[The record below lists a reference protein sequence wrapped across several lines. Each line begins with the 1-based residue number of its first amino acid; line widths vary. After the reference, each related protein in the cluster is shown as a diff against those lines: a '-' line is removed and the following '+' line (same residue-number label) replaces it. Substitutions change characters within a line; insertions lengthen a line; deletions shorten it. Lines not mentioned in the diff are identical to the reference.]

1 MHDETTVSTWRYEL
15 RAEDVLQQIGPYR
28 VIRAIGEGGMGSV
41 FLAQQ
46 DEPVRRQVA
55 IKVIRSPF
63 SRNEERIRFQAEQ
76 QAMARLS
83 HPNVAQMFEAGT
95 TAEGYPYF
103 VMEWIDGVSLMEFCD
118 RRALSIDKRL
128 ELFAGICDGVQHA
141 HQKSIVHRDLKP
153 SNILVVEIDGKP
165 LPKIIDFGVAKALDS
180 PLVDATTL
188 TGDGVVGTPAY
199 LSPEAVTAVTRGD
212 VDTRADVY
220 ALGLVLYKLLAG
232 EQPYETPD
240 EAMLDRML
248 RIAKVDIP
256 TPRQFFH
263 EMKDDDRE
271 RVARER
277 AMTPVAL
284 ERLLR
289 GDLESIVL
297 KAVAKD
303 REQRYATA
311 SELQADVRRFL
322 SNEPVE
328 ASAPGTFDRLRKFTR
343 RHSGFV
349 IATLLVF
356 IALAAGFIARTIEA
370 RRADEARK
378 QAELVT
384 EFMTDL
390 FSDTN
395 PFNGSGQVV
404 SVHDLLREG
413 TQRIKGRL
421 EDAPVARAEVLEA
434 IGIALLHQGDR
445 DGAYPVF
452 QEALALRRKH
462 LGPEHPLVAST
473 LVQLGVL
480 LQRRNPEQSE
490 RDLREAVRIREKAY
504 GPKAPQFASALADL
518 GTTLRMRGDYGAA
531 EQVLMRSLRV
541 REEILPPNDPNI
553 AASCSGLG
561 QVYDAAKRYP
571 EAETML
577 LRAMK
582 IRSTAYGPDHYVT
595 SRSYEAM
602 ADHYMLVG
610 QLAESERY
618 SRLAL
623 AVVERVRGPEHKY
636 TAWVRLG
643 LAECLAKQHR
653 NDEAKAL
660 IEQSLPVIKD
670 ASDSREIYQ
679 QGLAMLRELDVGRV
693 LQPAAPRGRVRGP
706 ALR

>member
-1 MHDETTVSTWRYEL
+1 MPDESTVSTWRYEL
-15 RAEDVLQQIGPYR
+15 RSEEALQQIGPYR

-46 DEPVRRQVA
+46 DDPVRRQVA

-63 SRNEERIRFQAEQ
+63 SRTEERIRFQAEQ

-118 RRALSIDKRL
+118 QRALSIDKRL

-199 LSPEAVTAVTRGD
+199 LSPEAVTAVTRSD

-240 EAMLDRML
+240 EALLDRML

-263 EMKDDDRE
+263 EMKDADRE

-277 AMTPVAL
+277 VMTPVAL

-289 GDLESIVL
+289 GDLEAIVL

-322 SNEPVE
+322 SHEPVE
-328 ASAPGTFDRLRKFTR
+328 ASAPGTFDRVLKFTR
-343 RHSGFV
+343 RHRGFV
-349 IATLLVF
+349 MATLLVV
-356 IALAAGFIARTIEA
+356 IALAGGFVARTIEA
-370 RRADEARK
+370 RRADEARR

-384 EFMTDL
+384 NFLTDL
-390 FSDTN
+390 FSDTS
-395 PFNGSGQVV
+395 PFNGTGQVI
-404 SVHDLLREG
+404 SVHDLLNEG
-413 TQRIKGRL
+413 AQRIKGRL
-421 EDAPVARAEVLEA
+421 ADAPIARADVLQS

-445 DGAYPVF
+445 DGAYPLF
-452 QEALALRRKH
+452 QEALAIRRKE
-462 LGPEHPLVAST
+462 LGPDHPLVGST
-473 LVQLGVL
+473 LLQLGVL
-480 LQRRNPEQSE
+480 LQRFNLQQSE
-490 RDLREAVRIREKAY
+490 LDLREATRIREKNF
-504 GPKAPQFASALADL
+504 GPKSTELAAALADL
-518 GTTLRMRGDYGAA
+518 GTTLRMREKYA
-531 EQVLMRSLRV
+531 EAEEALARSLRI
-541 REEILPPNDPNI
+541 REETLPRDDSLI

-561 QVYDAAKRYP
+561 QIYDAEQRFDKG
-571 EAETML
+571 EEML
-577 LRAMK
+577 LRALN
-582 IRSTAYGPDHYVT
+582 IRRNMYGPDHYIT
-595 SRSYEAM
+595 SRSYESVAE
-602 ADHYMLVG
+602 HYMRVG
-610 QLAESERY
+610 QWAESERY

-623 AVVERVRGPEHKY
+623 TVVERVRGPEHKY
-636 TAWVRLG
+636 TAWVRVN

-660 IEQSLPVIKD
+660 LERSLPAIKD

-679 QGLAMLRELDVGRV
+679 QGLALLRELS
-693 LQPAAPRGRVRGP
+693 P
-706 ALR
+706 

>member
-1 MHDETTVSTWRYEL
+1 MQDEITASSWRYEL
-15 RAEDVLQQIGPYR
+15 RADAVLQQIGPYR

-63 SRNEERIRFQAEQ
+63 SRAEERIRFQAEQ

-95 TAEGYPYF
+95 TQDGYPYF
-103 VMEWIDGVSLMEFCD
+103 VMEWIDGMSIVEYCD
-118 RRALSIDKRL
+118 RRTLSVEKRL
-128 ELFAGICDGVQHA
+128 ELFAAVCDGVLHA

-153 SNILVVEIDGKP
+153 SNILVIEVDGRP

-199 LSPEAVTAVTRGD
+199 VSPEAVTAGTRGD

-232 EQPYETPD
+232 EQPYESPD

-248 RIAKVDIP
+248 RIANDDAP
-256 TPRQFFH
+256 PPRQFFH
-263 EMKDDDRE
+263 SMKDGE
-271 RVARER
+271 RVLIASRR
-277 AMTPVAL
+277 ATSPTAL
-284 ERLLR
+284 ERMLR
-289 GDLESIVL
+289 GELEAIVL

-311 SELQADVRRFL
+311 SEMQADVRRFL
-322 SNEPVE
+322 AHEPVE
-328 ASAPGTFDRLRKFTR
+328 ASAPGTWVRVRKFAR
-343 RHSGFV
+343 RHRGFAFAAMLV
-349 IATLLVF
+349 I
-356 IALAAGFIARTIEA
+356 IALAAGFVARTIEA
-370 RRADEARK
+370 RRADEARR

-384 EFMTDL
+384 TFMTDL

-404 SVHDLLREG
+404 SVHDLLKEG
-413 TQRIKGRL
+413 SQRIKGEL

-445 DGAYPVF
+445 DGAYPLF
-452 QEALALRRKH
+452 LEALALRRKA
-462 LGPEHPLVAST
+462 LGPDHPLVAST
-473 LVQLGVL
+473 LLQLGVL
-480 LQRRNPEQSE
+480 LHERDPAQSE

-504 GPKAPQFASALADL
+504 GPKADQVAGALADL
-518 GTTLRMRGDYGAA
+518 ATTLRLQHKYA
-531 EQVLMRSLRV
+531 EAEKAQLRSLHI
-541 REEILPPNDPNI
+541 REEILPPNHPAL

-561 QVYDAAKRYP
+561 QIYDAEQRYDQA
-571 EAETML
+571 EAAL
-577 LRAMK
+577 LRALA
-582 IRSTAYGPDHYVT
+582 IRTKAYGPDHYVT
-595 SRSYEAM
+595 SRSYEAL
-602 ADHYMLVG
+602 ADHYGKLG
-610 QLAESERY
+610 RYADEERY

-623 AVVERVRGPEHKY
+623 KIVERVRGANHRY
-636 TAWVRLG
+636 AAWQRVT
-643 LAECLAKQHR
+643 LAIAIAKQGR
-653 NDEAKAL
+653 GEEARPL
-660 IEQSLPVIKD
+660 FEQSLPALKD
-670 ASDSREIYQ
+670 WNDSRGVYQ
-679 QGLAMLRELDVGRV
+679 DAVAWLTKLSK
-693 LQPAAPRGRVRGP
+693 
-706 ALR
+706 

>member
-1 MHDETTVSTWRYEL
+1 MPDESTVSTWRYEL
-15 RAEDVLQQIGPYR
+15 RSEEALQQIGPYR

-46 DEPVRRQVA
+46 DDPVRRQVA

-63 SRNEERIRFQAEQ
+63 SRTEERIRFQAEQ

-118 RRALSIDKRL
+118 QRALSIDKRL

-199 LSPEAVTAVTRGD
+199 LSPEAVTAVTRSD

-240 EAMLDRML
+240 EALLDRML

-263 EMKDDDRE
+263 EMKDADRE

-277 AMTPVAL
+277 VMTPVAL

-289 GDLESIVL
+289 GDLEAIVL

-322 SNEPVE
+322 SHEPVE
-328 ASAPGTFDRLRKFTR
+328 ASAPGTFDRVLKFTR
-343 RHSGFV
+343 RHRGFV
-349 IATLLVF
+349 MATLLVV
-356 IALAAGFIARTIEA
+356 IALAGGFVARTIEA
-370 RRADEARK
+370 RRADEARR

-384 EFMTDL
+384 NFLTDL
-390 FSDTN
+390 FSDTS
-395 PFNGSGQVV
+395 PFNGTGQVI
-404 SVHDLLREG
+404 SVHDLLNEG
-413 TQRIKGRL
+413 AQRIKGRL
-421 EDAPVARAEVLEA
+421 ADAPIARADVLQS

-445 DGAYPVF
+445 DGAYPLF
-452 QEALALRRKH
+452 QEALAIRRKE
-462 LGPEHPLVAST
+462 LGPDHPLVGST
-473 LVQLGVL
+473 LLQLGVL
-480 LQRRNPEQSE
+480 LQRFNLQQSE
-490 RDLREAVRIREKAY
+490 LDLREATRIREKNF
-504 GPKAPQFASALADL
+504 GPKSTELAAALADL
-518 GTTLRMRGDYGAA
+518 GTTLRMREKYA
-531 EQVLMRSLRV
+531 EAEEALARSLRI
-541 REEILPPNDPNI
+541 REETLPRDDSLI

-561 QVYDAAKRYP
+561 QIYDAEQRFDKG
-571 EAETML
+571 EEML
-577 LRAMK
+577 LRALN
-582 IRSTAYGPDHYVT
+582 IRRNMYGPDHYIT
-595 SRSYEAM
+595 SRSYESVAE
-602 ADHYMLVG
+602 HYMRVG
-610 QLAESERY
+610 QWAESERY

-636 TAWVRLG
+636 SAWVRVN

-660 IEQSLPVIKD
+660 LERSLPAIKD

-679 QGLAMLRELDVGRV
+679 QGLALLRELS
-693 LQPAAPRGRVRGP
+693 P
-706 ALR
+706 

>member
-1 MHDETTVSTWRYEL
+1 MPDESTVSTWRYEL
-15 RAEDVLQQIGPYR
+15 RSEEALQQIGPYR

-41 FLAQQ
+41 FLAQR
-46 DEPVRRQVA
+46 DDPVRRQVA

-63 SRNEERIRFQAEQ
+63 SRTEERIRFQAEQ

-118 RRALSIDKRL
+118 QRALSIDKRL

-199 LSPEAVTAVTRGD
+199 LSPEAVTAVTRSD

-240 EAMLDRML
+240 EALLDRML

-263 EMKDDDRE
+263 EMKDADRE

-277 AMTPVAL
+277 VMTPVAL

-289 GDLESIVL
+289 GDLEAIVL

-322 SNEPVE
+322 SHEPVE
-328 ASAPGTFDRLRKFTR
+328 ASAPGTFDRVLKFTR
-343 RHSGFV
+343 RHRGFV
-349 IATLLVF
+349 MATLLVV
-356 IALAAGFIARTIEA
+356 IALAGGFVARTIEA
-370 RRADEARK
+370 RRADEARR

-384 EFMTDL
+384 NFLTDL
-390 FSDTN
+390 FSDTS
-395 PFNGSGQVV
+395 PFNGTGQVI
-404 SVHDLLREG
+404 SVHDLLNEG
-413 TQRIKGRL
+413 AQRIKGRL
-421 EDAPVARAEVLEA
+421 ADAPIARADVLQS

-445 DGAYPVF
+445 DGAYPLF
-452 QEALALRRKH
+452 QEALAIRRKE
-462 LGPEHPLVAST
+462 LGPDHPLVGST
-473 LVQLGVL
+473 LLQLGVL
-480 LQRRNPEQSE
+480 LQRFNLQQSE
-490 RDLREAVRIREKAY
+490 LDLREATRIREKNF
-504 GPKAPQFASALADL
+504 GPKSTELAAALADL
-518 GTTLRMRGDYGAA
+518 GTTLRMREKYA
-531 EQVLMRSLRV
+531 EAEEALARSLRI
-541 REEILPPNDPNI
+541 REETLPRDDSLI

-561 QVYDAAKRYP
+561 QIYDAEQRFDKG
-571 EAETML
+571 EEML
-577 LRAMK
+577 LRALN
-582 IRSTAYGPDHYVT
+582 IRRNMYGPDHYIT
-595 SRSYEAM
+595 SRSYESVAE
-602 ADHYMLVG
+602 HYMRVG
-610 QLAESERY
+610 QWAESERY

-636 TAWVRLG
+636 SAWVRVN

-660 IEQSLPVIKD
+660 LERSLPAIKD

-679 QGLAMLRELDVGRV
+679 QGLALLRELS
-693 LQPAAPRGRVRGP
+693 P
-706 ALR
+706 